1 MDNKNI
7 ILWDS
12 RELEM
17 IEYQAKKEKMTS
29 VDYIRMCVYLTL
41 FLSGNFAVMKTMSS
55 RIKFYLLEFLK
66 KFMSSQQQDK
76 ENENTENRT

>member
-1 MDNKNI
+1 MENKNI

-17 IEYQAKKEKMTS
+17 IEYQARKEKMTS
-29 VDYIRMCVYLTL
+29 VDYIRMCVYLTM

-55 RIKFYLLEFLK
+55 RIKFYLLEYLK
-66 KFMSSQQQDK
+66 KFMSQEK
-76 ENENTENRT
+76 KTNENAENWT

>member
-1 MDNKNI
+1 MENKNI

-17 IEYQAKKEKMTS
+17 IEYQARKEKMTS
-29 VDYIRMCVYLTL
+29 VDYIRMCVYFTM

-66 KFMSSQQQDK
+66 KFMKSQGS
-76 ENENTENRT
+76 ENAQNKT